1 MYKIRPPNTPD
12 QRSNHFAGSS
22 RRNFPTPLSCVKSHL
37 NDKPSYCLPLCPQS
51 RHSDLRYFGA
61 GQLSLQPYCL
71 HLSHYI
77 TITHSFSTGGLA
89 PGSPHFAF
97 TVQYRGAGTQYTPFI
112 LRLQFSTG
120 GLALGTD
127 PQWPS
132 KPKNVATV
140 TKPAKRSISS
150 AAISPAKAIA
160 AENLSFAPF
169 CLSFFFASSKI
180 FIKIFFCSSDNSL

>member
-89 PGSPHFAF
+89 
-97 TVQYRGAGTQYTPFI
+97 
-112 LRLQFSTG
+112 
-120 GLALGTD
+120 LGTD
-127 PQWPS
+127 PQWSS